1 MKYGKIVKSFYGIVI
16 VQEEDKHLN
25 KFIRLKSSKHNNSVD
40 KESACNAGN
49 CSLIPVSGRSTG
61 EEIGYPLQFS
71 WAFFVAQLV
80 KKPSAMWE
88 TWV

>member
-1 MKYGKIVKSFYGIVI
+1 MKYRKIVKSFYGIVI
-16 VQEEDKHLN
+16 VQEEDKYLN
-25 KFIRLKSSKHNNSVD
+25 KFIILKLSKHNNSVG
-40 KESACNAGN
+40 KTSTCSAGN

-80 KKPSAMWE
+80 KKPSAMRE